1 MNKQLT
7 GNKKEKKKSNAAT
20 GNRKKLD
27 ADGDGKIT
35 KKDFALLRQRKG
47 TNMKTKMAK
56 GNSVKM
62 SKGGAVKM
70 SKGGSVMKKM
80 AKGGSVMTKMSK
92 GGAVR
97 RGYGMARGGK
107 VK

>member
-1 MNKQLT
+1 MSKQLK
-7 GNKKEKKKSNAAT
+7 GNKKEKKKSNIAT

-35 KKDFALLRQRKG
+35 GKDFALLRQRKG
-47 TNMKTKMAK
+47 TTMRKKMAK

-62 SKGGAVKM
+62 SKGGAVMKKM
-70 SKGGSVMKKM
+70 AKGGAVMKKM
-80 AKGGSVMTKMSK
+80 AKGGAVMK
-92 GGAVR
+92 R
-97 RGYGMARGGK
+97 MARGGK

>member
-1 MNKQLT
+1 MSKQLK
-7 GNKKEKKKSNAAT
+7 GNKKENKKSNTAT

-35 KKDFALLRQRKG
+35 GKDFALLRQRKG
-47 TNMKTKMAK
+47 TTMRKKMAK

-70 SKGGSVMKKM
+70 SKGGAV
-80 AKGGSVMTKMSK
+80 KMSK
-92 GGAVR
+92 GGAVKMSK
-97 RGYGMARGGK
+97 GGAVMKKMARGGR